1 MTLAKWMQ
9 ETGAPWMD
17 VLPLVLMEG
26 QNDPQVTWV
35 SPYEILFG
43 RPPPVIWEVKGNLL
57 QKGRME
63 MSQHLE
69 QLGKEIHDTTP
80 YVQERIPFSLG
91 TNVHPYSPGDSVRVK
106 AWKQRTLSCSA

>member
-1 MTLAKWMQ
+1 MAERMNWTIRVTLAKRMQ

-17 VLPLVLMEG
+17 VLPSVLMRVRMTPG
-26 QNDPQVTWV
+26 VPWV
-35 SPYEILFG
+35 FPYETIFA

-69 QLGKEIHDTTP
+69 QLGKVIHDITP
-80 YVQERIPFSLG
+80 
-91 TNVHPYSPGDSVRVK
+91 
-106 AWKQRTLSCSA
+106 

>member
-1 MTLAKWMQ
+1 
-9 ETGAPWMD
+9 MD
-17 VLPLVLMEG
+17 ARDWCPLDGRAAISVNEG
-26 QNDPQVTWV
+26 QNDPRVTWV

-69 QLGKEIHDTTP
+69 QLGKELHDITP